1 VSELDEE
8 LWTVTCSFLEKK
20 KKTKLKIICLKKQTN
35 KQTEKQLMF
44 SCAGSLLP

>member
-1 VSELDEE
+1 MKSYGQLLVP
-8 LWTVTCSFLEKK
+8 FLKKK